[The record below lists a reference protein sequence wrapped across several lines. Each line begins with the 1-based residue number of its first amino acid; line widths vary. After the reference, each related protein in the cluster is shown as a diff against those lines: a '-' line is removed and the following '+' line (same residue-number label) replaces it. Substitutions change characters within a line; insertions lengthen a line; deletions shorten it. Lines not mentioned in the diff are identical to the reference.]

1 MRKILNYH
9 KYYLFT
15 CILDLQL
22 NHLRNL
28 KFEINIPDIIKFMY
42 CVRIT
47 SLYLGRIQIFALK
60 R

>member
-1 MRKILNYH
+1 MYFR
-9 KYYLFT
+9 FT
-15 CILDLQL
+15 IKDLQL